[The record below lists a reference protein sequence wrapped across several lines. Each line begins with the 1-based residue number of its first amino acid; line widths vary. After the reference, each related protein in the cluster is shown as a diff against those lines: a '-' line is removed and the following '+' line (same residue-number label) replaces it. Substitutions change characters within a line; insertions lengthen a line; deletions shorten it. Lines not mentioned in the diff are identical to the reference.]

1 MGKLTIKTTD
11 MATVYD
17 LGSKMIDSLAKEKVL
32 AGDVVT
38 IDKSS
43 GRITKLGRSFSRA
56 RDYDATGADV
66 GTSLLQ
72 MEPYSHHFVDEICTN
87 TRRRGSKT

>member
-1 MGKLTIKTTD
+1 

-17 LGSKMIDSLAKEKVL
+17 LGAKMIDALSKEKVL

-43 GRITKLGRSFSRA
+43 GRITKLGKSFSRA

-66 GTSLLQ
+66 RFLVPTSAINRT
-72 MEPYSHHFVDEICTN
+72 EPFIDQVYSY
-87 TRRRGSKT
+87 TRG

>member
-43 GRITKLGRSFSRA
+43 GRVTKLGRSFSRA

-66 GTSLLQ
+66 SAIIPHRSAAADHL
-72 MEPYSHHFVDEICTN
+72 VDEIRTN
-87 TRRRGSKT
+87 P

>member
-1 MGKLTIKTTD
+1 MFLIQATKTGKLTIKTTD

-66 GTSLLQ
+66 STSGR
-72 MEPYSHHFVDEICTN
+72 YWHA
-87 TRRRGSKT
+87 

>member
-1 MGKLTIKTTD
+1 

-17 LGSKMIDSLAKEKVL
+17 LGAKMIDALAKEKVL

-43 GRITKLGRSFSRA
+43 GRIIKLGRSFSRA

-66 GTSLLQ
+66 SLLDSILGTIL
-72 MEPYSHHFVDEICTN
+72 MLL
-87 TRRRGSKT
+87 

>member
-1 MGKLTIKTTD
+1 MPPYPSSQATKTGKLTIKTTD

-66 GTSLLQ
+66 S
-72 MEPYSHHFVDEICTN
+72 D
-87 TRRRGSKT
+87 